1 MSASLDGIVGRDA
14 IESIADVQSA
24 ITSGGSIT
32 TTTVTASTL
41 NTNQMTIANDQ
52 INAIGSSTDII
63 VNTSASGA
71 FKMDNLQVKT
81 NTLSSTN
88 TDGDI
93 ILAPNGAGTVK
104 TDNLQLDGNTISST
118 NTDGNIVLAPN
129 GAGTVRT
136 DNLQLDGNTISSTD
150 TNGNIVLAPNGVGNI
165 VLGTMTL
172 NADQVIGASEDDYVM
187 TYDHASGTIGLEAG
201 GSSTPWTTVGSDIT
215 YNTGDV
221 KVSNLTLSSEEIT
234 QSAGSDLRLTTTA
247 KVRVDNL
254 SLDAGTLK
262 AEIGDLT
269 LTCDDTTNKVFIGSL
284 PFKLDQTVG
293 AVQDGYILS
302 YDNSTG
308 KILLEP
314 PTGTS
319 NWTTSGSDIY
329 RSSSVGIGVNSSTIN
344 SQLMVKDTGA
354 AHTAVQVTSAA
365 GQNCSVKLSRGA
377 GDWSSS
383 NNETIGM
390 HLDTDSLLFS
400 KLTAEGSNLTGFAGD
415 TMRIDC
421 QNSRV
426 GIASY
431 PYAPST
437 TLQLGNIGSGR
448 KESLRCS
455 TNAGAGI
462 ADRSIEIGV
471 DSTSSFIESNDNVNA
486 PIELQVRQGTN
497 GSVMVIDTSGDVGIN
512 TATPT
517 AKLDIGGNTDG
528 QVQAILTRGFDDAF
542 QLQAINESSSNAP
555 GDVVSKFGIRHLSN
569 ETALFNF
576 IRGNLGDDGSLA
588 IVTNNAE
595 RMRVNSSGD
604 LGIGTTD
611 PKAKIHING
620 DSNSTAVMSSG
631 ARRYFKGISTSTT
644 SDTSTW
650 AFSDASLYATGDII
664 GSSWIVSLQS
674 TTFSDRRMK
683 ENIVDVQD
691 DQCLQKLRLLKPK
704 QYTYKDTHKRGNA
717 PVWGFIAQDVKSTLD
732 YAVSTMEKEIPNIY
746 KLATVSNDGKTLT
759 FSENIVLQDDEP
771 RVMLKTWKDS
781 EVRAVIV
788 SHTSNSITLEEQL
801 EQHDITCDEFTNQIF
816 VYGQIVSDFNHLDK
830 DAIFTVAVS
839 ALQEVDRQQ
848 QLHKNKISTLE
859 ARMSILEQRLNN
871 AGL

>member
-63 VNTSASGA
+63 VNTSATGA

-88 TDGDI
+88 TDG
-93 ILAPNGAGTVK
+93 
-104 TDNLQLDGNTISST
+104 
-118 NTDGNIVLAPN
+118 NIVLSPN
-129 GAGTVRT
+129 GT
-136 DNLQLDGNTISSTD
+136 
-150 TNGNIVLAPNGVGNI
+150 GNI
-165 VLGTMTL
+165 VLGTMTI

-187 TYDHASGTIGLEAG
+187 TYDHSSGTIGLEAG
-201 GSSTPWTTVGSDIT
+201 GSASPWTTVGSDIT

-247 KVRVDNL
+247 KVKVDNL
-254 SLDAGTLK
+254 SLDAGTLQ

-284 PFKLDQTVG
+284 PFKLDQSVG
-293 AVQDGYILS
+293 AGQDGYILS

-329 RSSSVGIGVNSSTIN
+329 RASSVGVGVNSSTIN

-354 AHTAVQVTSAA
+354 SHTAVQVTSGAS
-365 GQNCSVKLSRGA
+365 QNCSVKLSRGA

-390 HLDTDSLLFS
+390 HLDTDRLLFS
-400 KLTAEGSNLTGFAGD
+400 KLTAEGNNLTGYAGS
-415 TMRIDC
+415 TMDVDC

-426 GIASY
+426 GIACY
-431 PYAPST
+431 PYGGSIAN
-437 TLQLGNIGSGR
+437 TLQLGSIASGR
-448 KESLRCS
+448 TESIKIS

-462 ADRSIEIGV
+462 ADKSIEMGV
-471 DSTSSFIESNDNVNA
+471 DATSSFIESNDSANA
-486 PIELQVRQGTN
+486 PIELQIRQGTN

-839 ALQEVDRQQ
+839 ALQEVDRQV
-848 QLHKNKISTLE
+848 QLYKNKVSTLE
-859 ARMSILEQRLNN
+859 GRMSILEQRLNN